1 METQSPWWRDAVV
14 YQVYPRSFADANGD
28 GMGDIPGVTRK
39 LPYLAELGVDALWL
53 SPFYRSPQA
62 DAGYDV
68 ADYRQ
73 VDPLFGTLAD
83 ADEMITRAHE
93 LGLKVIVDLVP
104 NHTSDEHEWF
114 QQALAA
120 PPGSPERERYIFRE
134 GKGPDGAE
142 PPNNWDSIFG
152 GPAWTRVADGQWY
165 LHLFDSK
172 QPDLNWEHPQVQ
184 EEFLDILS
192 FWAHRGV
199 DGFRVDVAHG
209 LVKAE
214 GLPDWEGKVIMAEG
228 AESTGRDT
236 PDGPTEGNPVP
247 MFDQDGVHEIYR
259 TWRAHLDTISTDVA
273 LIAEAWVE
281 PLSRMA
287 LYVRP
292 DEMQQAF
299 NFSYLTAEWGAEP
312 MQRVIT
318 ESLAT
323 MGAVGATTT
332 WVLSNHDVIRHVS
345 RLGLDGKGRGHNGLF
360 ATDPQPD
367 AERGLRRAKAATLQM
382 LGLPGSA
389 YLYQG
394 EELGLP
400 EHTTM
405 PDEYRQDP
413 AFERTGRT
421 EAGRD
426 GCRVPLAWDSSQ
438 PAAGFS
444 FGADARPWLPQPE
457 SYAEL
462 AADRQ
467 IGVPGSMYE
476 FYKRALELRRT
487 HALGMGELVW
497 QEAEMNADPD
507 LVAFTNSGILIATNY
522 ATTVAVLPARGRI
535 IASSAAGA
543 EVIDGGEAVS
553 LPAESTV
560 WVEVD

>member
-1 METQSPWWRDAVV
+1 MTNQTRWWQDAIV

-28 GMGDIPGVTRK
+28 GMGDIPGVTAK
-39 LPYLAELGVDALWL
+39 LRYLKDLGVDAVWL

-68 ADYRQ
+68 ANYRE

-83 ADEMITRAHE
+83 ADDMIARAHG

-114 QQALAA
+114 QAALAA
-120 PPGSPERERYIFRE
+120 GPGSPERARYIFRE
-134 GKGPDGAE
+134 GKGPDGSE

-152 GPAWTRVADGQWY
+152 GPAWTRLADGQWY

-172 QPDLNWEHPQVQ
+172 QPDLNWEHEEVRQ
-184 EEFLDILS
+184 EFLDILE
-192 FWAHRGV
+192 FWTRRGV
-199 DGFRVDVAHG
+199 DGFRIDVAHG
-209 LVKAE
+209 LVKAP

-228 AESTGRDT
+228 AERDT
-236 PDGPTEGNPVP
+236 PDGPTEANPVP

-259 TWRAHLDTISTDVA
+259 AWRAHLDMLSPEVA

-281 PLSRMA
+281 PLSRLA

-299 NFSYLTAEWGAEP
+299 NFSYLTADWGAAS
-312 MQRVIT
+312 MRTVIADSL
-318 ESLAT
+318 ES
-323 MGAVGATTT
+323 MNSVGAATT
-332 WVLSNHDVIRHVS
+332 WVLSNHDVIRHIS
-345 RLGLDGKGRGHNGLF
+345 RFGLTGKGRGQNGLF
-360 ATDPQPD
+360 ASDPQPD
-367 AERGLRRAKAATLQM
+367 AARGRRRAKAATLQM
-382 LGLPGSA
+382 LALPGSA
-389 YLYQG
+389 YIYQG

-413 AFERTGRT
+413 AFERTGRA

-426 GCRVPLAWDSSQ
+426 GCRVPIPWDSQQ

-444 FGADARPWLPQPE
+444 FGAEVAPWLPQPE
-457 SYAEL
+457 EYRGL
-462 AADRQ
+462 AADQQ

-476 FYKRALELRRT
+476 FYHAALRIRRELG
-487 HALGMGELVW
+487 LGGGELVW
-497 QEAEMNADPD
+497 EEELMEQRPD
-507 LVAFTNSGILIATNY
+507 VVAFENGDVLVVTNY
-522 ATTVAVLPARGRI
+522 GSEPVGIRARARVVAASDPAVTATEEEVVLPAEATAWLRRG
-535 IASSAAGA
+535 
-543 EVIDGGEAVS
+543 
-553 LPAESTV
+553 
-560 WVEVD
+560 

>member
-1 METQSPWWRDAVV
+1 MSGHKMWWRDAVV

-28 GMGDIPGVTRK
+28 GMGDIVGVTAK
-39 LPYLAELGVDALWL
+39 LPYLKELGVDAVWL

-68 ADYRQ
+68 ANYRE

-83 ADEMITRAHE
+83 ADDMIAQAHG

-114 QQALAA
+114 QAALAA
-120 PPGSPERERYIFRE
+120 DPGSPERARYIFRD
-134 GKGPDGAE
+134 GKGPEGSE

-152 GPAWTRVADGQWY
+152 GPAWTRVPDGQWY
-165 LHLFDSK
+165 LHLFDTK
-172 QPDLNWEHPQVQ
+172 QPDLNWDHEDVRQ
-184 EEFLDILS
+184 EFLDILE

-199 DGFRVDVAHG
+199 DGFRIDVAHG
-209 LVKAE
+209 LVKAP
-214 GLPDWEGKVIMAEG
+214 GLPDWAGKVIMAEG
-228 AESTGRDT
+228 AERYT

-259 TWRAHLDTISTDVA
+259 SWRAHLDTISPEVA

-281 PLSRMA
+281 PLSRLA

-299 NFSYLTAEWGAEP
+299 NFSYLTADWGAAP
-312 MQRVIT
+312 MRKVIADSL
-318 ESLAT
+318 ES
-323 MGAVGATTT
+323 MNSVGAATT

-345 RLGLDGKGRGHNGLF
+345 RFGLEGKGRGQNGLF
-360 ATDPQPD
+360 ASDPQPD
-367 AERGLRRAKAATLQM
+367 AARGLRRAKAATLQM
-382 LGLPGSA
+382 LALPGSA
-389 YLYQG
+389 YIYQG

-426 GCRVPLAWDSSQ
+426 GCRVPIPWDSRQ
-438 PAAGFS
+438 PASGFS
-444 FGADARPWLPQPE
+444 FGEDATPWLPQPE
-457 SYAEL
+457 GYRKL

-467 IGVPGSMYE
+467 VDVPGSMYE
-476 FYKRALELRRT
+476 FY
-487 HALGMGELVW
+487 HSALGIRRERGLGAGELTW
-497 QEAEMNADPD
+497 EEHLMGQSPD
-507 LVAFTNSGILIATNY
+507 VVAFSNGKVLVVTNY
-522 ATTVAVLPARGRI
+522 GREPVRIPAQARIVATSDSGV
-535 IASSAAGA
+535 
-543 EVIDGGEAVS
+543 DGDGDAIE
-553 LPAESTV
+553 LPAETTA
-560 WVEVD
+560 WLQRD